1 MTARRMAVPPGRA
14 GRLWVDRRLLAA
26 RRAAQLLD
34 RKLSILQA
42 EVNAYQELAE
52 LTRQEWERCNADAQR
67 WLLRAAL
74 LGGQRSIRL
83 AAGGDAAE
91 VRISYTVTAGVRHPA
106 DGTCTVPEP
115 LTWAGP
121 AVAEARRAQGAA
133 LAAAVAQAA
142 TAAALRMIEAEAM
155 VTRYRLHAIRDR
167 WIPRLEQARAEIT
180 FALDELE
187 RADQARLR
195 RAMGMLGPAPEA
207 VRDRA
212 GAPRP

>member
-1 MTARRMAVPPGRA
+1 MTAPGMAVPPGRA

-26 RRAAQLLD
+26 RRGAKLLD

-42 EVNAYQELAE
+42 ELSAHREAAE
-52 LTRQEWERCNADAQR
+52 LTRREWERCCGDAER

-74 LGGQRSIRL
+74 LGGQRSLRL
-83 AAGGDAAE
+83 AAGSGAAE

-106 DGTCTVPEP
+106 HGTCAVPEP

-121 AVAEARRAQGAA
+121 AAAEARRAHAAA
-133 LAAAVAQAA
+133 LAAAVAHA
-142 TAAALRMIEAEAM
+142 TAAAALRLIEAEAA

-167 WIPRLEQARAEIT
+167 WIPRLEQARTEIT

-195 RAMGMLGPAPEA
+195 RARGMTGPGPVAH
-207 VRDRA
+207 RA
-212 GAPRP
+212 S

>member
-1 MTARRMAVPPGRA
+1 MSAPRMAVPPGRA

-26 RRAAQLLD
+26 RRGAELLD

-42 EVNAYQELAE
+42 RLDEHREAAE
-52 LTRQEWERCNADAQR
+52 LTRREWERCCGDAER

-83 AAGGDAAE
+83 AAAGAAAE

-106 DGTCTVPEP
+106 GGTCAVPEP
-115 LTWAGP
+115 LNWAGL
-121 AVAEARRAQGAA
+121 AMAEARRAHEAA
-133 LAAAVAQAA
+133 LAAAVAHAA
-142 TAAALRMIEAEAM
+142 AAAALRLIEAETA

-195 RAMGMLGPAPEA
+195 RAMGMLGPA
-207 VRDRA
+207 
-212 GAPRP
+212 G